1 MLKISQKAEV
11 KHLKGDTSEKCNR
24 YQSEIEFQKKKLE
37 SKQQASASSPEDP
50 EAPELPNREYL
61 TDIDF
66 IAQEFD
72 LLLTRAPELPN
83 RTEESTNTL
92 TSSDSD
98 ATAHNKTTEKVKN
111 TAKQQHGTQQF
122 LLRQELERSVGVI
135 PKSAVPQKHEL
146 MKGSN
151 SKALAGKYTPQSR
164 EQKVAREIKARN
176 QGSHG
181 FKHSAS
187 SASQQPFQKQ
197 TSSTTKPLPYRRPVK
212 AEQLLQPVSGSQD
225 LDTCPTYQNVTEEEC
240 TYDNVVTVDYQNVT
254 GDVQQTE
261 MSYQNISSKQKQQIS
276 EETATYQPLI
286 FHCAGTEED
295 EYMEMD
301 VMYM

>member
-1 MLKISQKAEV
+1 MHKTSQKAEV
-11 KHLKGDTSEKCNR
+11 KHLKEDTSEKCNR

-37 SKQQASASSPEDP
+37 SKQTSASSPEDP

-83 RTEESTNTL
+83 RAEDSTNTW
-92 TSSDSD
+92 TSSD
-98 ATAHNKTTEKVKN
+98 ATADNKTTERVKN

-122 LLRQELERSVGVI
+122 LLPHEPLGMTPRSAI
-135 PKSAVPQKHEL
+135 PGPQKHNL
-146 MKGSN
+146 MKESN
-151 SKALAGKYTPQSR
+151 SKVLTGRYSPQSR
-164 EQKVAREIKARN
+164 EQKIAGEIKARN

-187 SASQQPFQKQ
+187 SACQQSLQKQ
-197 TSSTTKPLPYRRPVK
+197 TGTRPLPYRQPMKV
-212 AEQLLQPVSGSQD
+212 EQLQQLVSGSQD
-225 LDTCPTYQNVTEEEC
+225 LDTCPTYQNITEEEC

-261 MSYQNISSKQKQQIS
+261 MNYQNILSKQKQQIS
-276 EETATYQPLI
+276 KDTATYQPLI

-301 VMYM
+301 MM